1 MDKVATLQ
9 KSGLDIV
16 PRRRSGR
23 PTADRVA
30 EIDAAIRIAAQKI
43 FFDVGFEAA
52 NMDAVAAAA
61 HISKG
66 TLYAR
71 YRSKEALFRAVI
83 EDLFAKLSARAGE
96 RDHLLPNDLEKRLR
110 HYAKVLISVSG
121 WQEYIIATRLVNNA
135 VHAFPEIASVWH
147 DRGTRQYVTLIAE
160 DIDRLGALAVEGNID
175 SVFLA
180 NLFLQGIAGWY
191 RSEAVNGPVNEAEA
205 DAYSDKVV
213 RVIMTAIHSQKMT
226 EPQAIGE

>member
-9 KSGLDIV
+9 KSGRDMVL
-16 PRRRSGR
+16 RRRSGR
-23 PTADRVA
+23 PTANRVA

-110 HYAKVLISVSG
+110 HYAKILISVSR

-135 VHAFPEIASVWH
+135 AHAFPEIASVWH

-160 DIDRLGALAVEGNID
+160 DIDRLGALAAEGNID
-175 SVFLA
+175 PVFLA

-191 RSEAVNGPVNEAEA
+191 RSESVNGPVNEAKAE
-205 DAYSDKVV
+205 AYSDKVV

-226 EPQAIGE
+226 QSRTIGA

>member
-1 MDKVATLQ
+1 
-9 KSGLDIV
+9 
-16 PRRRSGR
+16 
-23 PTADRVA
+23 
-30 EIDAAIRIAAQKI
+30 
-43 FFDVGFEAA
+43 
-52 NMDAVAAAA
+52 MDAVAAAA

-71 YRSKEALFRAVI
+71 YRSKEALFRAVV

-110 HYAKVLISVSG
+110 HYAKILISVFG

-135 VHAFPEIASVWH
+135 AHAFPVIASVWH

-160 DIDRLGALAVEGNID
+160 DIDRLGALADDGNID
-175 SVFLA
+175 PVFLA

-191 RSEAVNGPVNEAEA
+191 RSESVNGTVNEAEA
-205 DAYSDKVV
+205 DAYSNKVV

-226 EPQAIGE
+226 QPRTIGA

>member
-1 MDKVATLQ
+1 MEQVATLQ
-9 KSGLDIV
+9 KSGRDIV

-30 EIDAAIRIAAQKI
+30 EIDAAIRIAAQQI

-110 HYAKVLISVSG
+110 HYAKILISVSR

-135 VHAFPEIASVWH
+135 AHAFPEIASVWH

-160 DIDRLGALAVEGNID
+160 DIDRLGALAAEGNID
-175 SVFLA
+175 PVFLA

-191 RSEAVNGPVNEAEA
+191 RSESVNGPVNEAEA
-205 DAYSDKVV
+205 EAYSDKVV

-226 EPQAIGE
+226 QSRTIGA

>member
-1 MDKVATLQ
+1 
-9 KSGLDIV
+9 
-16 PRRRSGR
+16 
-23 PTADRVA
+23 
-30 EIDAAIRIAAQKI
+30 
-43 FFDVGFEAA
+43 
-52 NMDAVAAAA
+52 MDAVAAAA

-121 WQEYIIATRLVNNA
+121 WQEYVIATRLVNNA
-135 VHAFPEIASVWH
+135 ARAFPEIASVWH

-160 DIDRLGALAVEGNID
+160 DIDRLGALAAEGNID
-175 SVFLA
+175 PVFLA

-191 RSEAVNGPVNEAEA
+191 RSESVNGPVNEAKAE
-205 DAYSDKVV
+205 AYSDKVV

-226 EPQAIGE
+226 QSRTIGA